1 MNKKIIIGLVLVIV
15 IAIVG
20 VGGYL
25 LLNNS
30 DNKKETEKSSS
41 NNSGVNENSNTYND
55 RQDNKTNNDDT
66 TTTSNGKILVVYYSA
81 TGSTKN
87 VAERIAVN
95 LNADLFE
102 IEPVDEYTSNDLNWN
117 DSDSRVSKEHA
128 DESLRNVELKTT
140 TVDNWKEYDT
150 ILIGYPIWWGIAAW
164 PTNTFVI
171 ANDFTGKTV
180 IPFCTSSSSGIGE
193 SGKLLAKE
201 TNSGNWQEGYRFN
214 SNPSDA
220 DIKTFTDS
228 IM

>member
-1 MNKKIIIGLVLVIV
+1 MNKKIIIGLVSVIV

-87 VAERIAVN
+87 VDERIAVN

-164 PTNTFVI
+164 PTNAFVI